1 MSTIR
6 KNATAA
12 TAALAAAVLA
22 LAGCSSSSDESSS
35 ESESEVRDTMVLGEL
50 FPQTGSLSYLAP
62 PEIAAAQQAIDEINE
77 AGGVLGNDVTAV
89 SADTSD
95 ADHADQNTSATESVL
110 AEDPSAIIGPA
121 SSSVVQNVYREI
133 TEAGIPMISMGATS
147 TDFSGLDDFFFR
159 TVPPDTVQG
168 AVLGNVIV
176 QDGVQT
182 LAIAAFNDEYGTSL
196 RDVIADTVEASGVE
210 VVYGADDAFD
220 PTETNF
226 SSIVTSIIA
235 ADPDAL
241 AIVAFDQTIPLIRE
255 LASQGFDTSR
265 LYLVDGNTSDYS
277 DEYDAGLLEGAKGT
291 IPGANPSDEF
301 RESLLAID
309 DTLSTFTYAAETYDG
324 VMLFA
329 LAAERGGSADGETIQ
344 ANLAAV
350 SGTNGGTECSTYA
363 DCVALLDDGE
373 EIQYVGQAG
382 IGPFNENNDPSYANI
397 GIYVYDDDNV
407 PQFDHVESGDVPTE

>member
-329 LAAERGGSADGETIQ
+329 LAAEHGGSADGETIQ

-397 GIYVYDDDNV
+397 GIYVYDGDNV